1 MSPISPPCVLSPYL
15 FLHYHYHMNQVNS
28 QSEEVKEPVTGQKSD
43 VYRIHTKDNREI
55 VLVGTAHISQI
66 SKDLV
71 HETIENEAPDTVCV
85 ELDEGRLKSIQ
96 DPNRWKNTDLRDVI
110 KKKQLATLIANLVL
124 GSYQKRM
131 GAQTGVKPGS
141 ELKEAVDVANE
152 KNIPIVLADRDI
164 KITLKRTWACTPWYR
179 KFSLLGGLFAS
190 IFDKTEI
197 SEEELQKIKEKDALN
212 SMMQEF
218 GKTFPEV
225 KQVLIDERDQFLA
238 SKIKNAQGD
247 KVVAV
252 IGAGHLR
259 GIASII
265 EEDKELP
272 SEESISVIPKGTAIW
287 KIIGWS
293 ITLAII
299 ASIVLV
305 GYFAGIEKAGQL
317 SLQWA
322 MLTGGGAMLGAII
335 AGGHPLTILVA
346 LVMAPFTGLTPL
358 IGVGFFTALTQVYVR
373 PPRVSEMETLT
384 DDIWQVKRWWKN
396 RVTRVILCFLCP
408 GIPAIIGKILAIFK
422 IYQAF

>member
-1 MSPISPPCVLSPYL
+1 MYPNSAFFAKWPHH
-15 FLHYHYHMNQVNS
+15 FLHYLYHMNEVNS
-28 QSEEVKEPVTGQKSD
+28 QSVDNNESLSGKKSD

-55 VLVGTAHISQI
+55 ILVGTAHISQA
-66 SKDLV
+66 SKELV
-71 HETIENEAPDTVCV
+71 HETIENESPDTVCV

-96 DPNRWKNTDLRDVI
+96 DPDRWKNTDLKDVI

-141 ELKEAVDVANE
+141 ELKEAVDIANE

-179 KFSLLGGLFAS
+179 KFNLLGGLFAS

-218 GKTFPEV
+218 GKSYPEV

-252 IGAGHLR
+252 VGAGHMR

-287 KIIGWS
+287 KILGWS

-317 SLQWA
+317 SLQWV
-322 MLTGGGAMLGAII
+322 MFTGGGAMLGAII

-358 IGVGFFTALTQVYVR
+358 IGVGFFTALTQVYMR
-373 PPRVSEMETLT
+373 PPRVQEMETLT

>member
-1 MSPISPPCVLSPYL
+1 
-15 FLHYHYHMNQVNS
+15 MNESNT
-28 QSEEVKEPVTGQKSD
+28 QSVENMDPTPGEKSD

-55 VLVGTAHISQI
+55 ILVGTAHISQV

-71 HETIENEAPDTVCV
+71 HETIENESPDTVCV

-96 DPNRWKNTDLRDVI
+96 DPDRWKNTDLKEVI

-131 GAQTGVKPGS
+131 GAQTGVKPGA
-141 ELKEAVDVANE
+141 ELKEAVDVANS
-152 KNIPIVLADRDI
+152 KNIPLVLADRDI
-164 KITLKRTWACTPWYR
+164 KITLRRTWACTPWYR
-179 KFSLLGGLFAS
+179 KFNLLGGLFAS

-218 GKTFPEV
+218 GKSYPEV

-252 IGAGHLR
+252 VGAGHMR

-287 KIIGWS
+287 KILGWS

-317 SLQWA
+317 SLQWV
-322 MLTGGGAMLGAII
+322 MFTGGGAMLGAII

-358 IGVGFFTALTQVYVR
+358 IGVGFFTALTQVYMR
-373 PPRVSEMETLT
+373 PPRVQEMETLT

>member
-1 MSPISPPCVLSPYL
+1 
-15 FLHYHYHMNQVNS
+15 MNESYS
-28 QSEEVKEPVTGQKSD
+28 QSEEIKEPVTGKSD

-55 VLVGTAHISQI
+55 ILVGTAHISQV

-71 HETIENEAPDTVCV
+71 HETIENESPDTVCV

-141 ELKEAVDVANE
+141 ELKEAVDVANK

-218 GKTFPEV
+218 GNTFPEV

-238 SKIKNAQGD
+238 SKIKNAQGN

-252 IGAGHLR
+252 IGAGHMR

-272 SEESISVIPKGTAIW
+272 SEESISVIPKGTVIW
-287 KIIGWS
+287 KILGWS

-299 ASIVLV
+299 ASIALV

-317 SLQWA
+317 SLQWV
-322 MLTGGGAMLGAII
+322 MFTGGGAMLGAII

-384 DDIWQVKRWWKN
+384 DDIWQVRRWWKN

>member
-1 MSPISPPCVLSPYL
+1 
-15 FLHYHYHMNQVNS
+15 MNEVNS
-28 QSEEVKEPVTGQKSD
+28 QSVENNEQVSGERSD
-43 VYRIHTKDNREI
+43 VYRIHTKDGREI
-55 VLVGTAHISQI
+55 VLVGTAHISQA
-66 SKDLV
+66 SKELV
-71 HETIENEAPDTVCV
+71 HEVIERESPDTVCV
-85 ELDEGRLKSIQ
+85 ELDDGRLKSIQ
-96 DPNRWKNTDLRDVI
+96 DPDRWKNTDLKDVI
-110 KKKQLATLIANLVL
+110 RKKQLATLIANLVL

-141 ELKEAVDVANE
+141 ELKEAVNVANS

-218 GKTFPEV
+218 GHTFPEV

-238 SKIKNAQGD
+238 SKIKNAQGN
-247 KVVAV
+247 KIVAI

-272 SEESISVIPKGTAIW
+272 SEESISVIPKGASLW
-287 KIIGWS
+287 KIIGWT
-293 ITLAII
+293 ITFLII
-299 ASIVLV
+299 ASIALI
-305 GYFAGIEKAGQL
+305 GYVAGIEKAGQL
-317 SLQWA
+317 RLQWA
-322 MLTGGGAMLGAII
+322 MLTGGGAMLGTII
-335 AGGHPLTILVA
+335 AGGHPVTILVA

-358 IGVGFFTALTQVYVR
+358 VGVGFFTALTQVYMR
-373 PPRVSEMETLT
+373 PPRVQEMETLT

>member
-1 MSPISPPCVLSPYL
+1 
-15 FLHYHYHMNQVNS
+15 MN
-28 QSEEVKEPVTGQKSD
+28 EVKAQSVDNNEPVSGEKSD

-55 VLVGTAHISQI
+55 VLVGTAHISQV
-66 SKDLV
+66 SKELV
-71 HETIENEAPDTVCV
+71 HETIENESPDTVCV

-96 DPNRWKNTDLRDVI
+96 DPDRWKNTDLRDVI
-110 KKKQLATLIANLVL
+110 RKKQLATLIANLVL

-141 ELKEAVDVANE
+141 ELKEAVDIASQ
-152 KNIPIVLADRDI
+152 KNIPLVLADRDI
-164 KITLKRTWACTPWYR
+164 KITLRRTWACTPWYR
-179 KFSLLGGLFAS
+179 KFNLLGGLFAS

-218 GKTFPEV
+218 GKSYPEV

-252 IGAGHLR
+252 IGAGHMR

-272 SEESISVIPKGTAIW
+272 SEESISVIPKGASLW
-287 KIIGWS
+287 KIIGWT
-293 ITLAII
+293 ITFLII
-299 ASIVLV
+299 ASIALI
-305 GYFAGIEKAGQL
+305 GYVAGIEKAGQL

-322 MLTGGGAMLGAII
+322 MLTGGGAMLGTII
-335 AGGHPLTILVA
+335 AGGHPVTILVA
-346 LVMAPFTGLTPL
+346 LIMAPFTGLTPL
-358 IGVGFFTALTQVYVR
+358 IGVGFFTALTQVYMR
-373 PPRVSEMETLT
+373 PPRVQEMETLT

>member
-1 MSPISPPCVLSPYL
+1 MSENADI
-15 FLHYHYHMNQVNS
+15 
-28 QSEEVKEPVTGQKSD
+28 
-43 VYRIHTKDNREI
+43 YRISTPDNREI
-55 VLVGTAHISQI
+55 VLVGTAHISKV

-71 HETIENEAPDTVCV
+71 KETIETENPDTVCV
-85 ELDEGRLKSIQ
+85 ELDEGRMKSLKEP
-96 DPNRWKNTDLRDVI
+96 DRWKNTDLKAVI
-110 KKKQLATLIANLVL
+110 KNKQLATLIANLVL

-141 ELKEAVDVANE
+141 ELKEAVDVAE
-152 KNIPIVLADRDI
+152 GKNVPIVLADRDI

-179 KFSLLGGLFAS
+179 KISLLGGLFGS

-197 SEEELQKIKEKDALN
+197 SEEDLAKIKEQDALS

-238 SKIKNAQGD
+238 SKIKNAPGN

-252 IGAGHLR
+252 VGAGHMR

-265 EEDKELP
+265 EENKELP
-272 SEESISVIPKGTAIW
+272 SEESISVIPKGAPIW
-287 KIIGWS
+287 KIIGWAIPIAIVAS
-293 ITLAII
+293 II
-299 ASIVLV
+299 AI
-305 GYFAGIEKAGQL
+305 GCQAGIEKAGQL

-322 MLTGGGAMLGAII
+322 MLTGGGAMLGTII
-335 AGGHPLTILVA
+335 AGGHPLTVLVA
-346 LVMAPFTGLTPL
+346 LVAAPFTGLTPL
-358 IGVGFFTALTQVYVR
+358 IGVGFLTALTQVYMR
-373 PPRVSEMETLT
+373 PPRVQEMETLS

-408 GIPAIIGKILAIFK
+408 GIPAIIGKILAIFN

>member
-1 MSPISPPCVLSPYL
+1 
-15 FLHYHYHMNQVNS
+15 MNESNT
-28 QSEEVKEPVTGQKSD
+28 QSVENIDPKSGEKSD
-43 VYRIHTKDNREI
+43 IYRIHTKDNREI
-55 VLVGTAHISQI
+55 VLVGTAHISQV

-71 HETIENEAPDTVCV
+71 HETIETESPDTVCV

-96 DPNRWKNTDLRDVI
+96 DPDRWKNTDLKEVI

-131 GAQTGVKPGS
+131 GAQTGVRPGA
-141 ELKEAVDVANE
+141 ELKEAVDIANN
-152 KNIPIVLADRDI
+152 KNIPLVLADRDI
-164 KITLKRTWACTPWYR
+164 KITLRRTWACTPWYR
-179 KFSLLGGLFAS
+179 KFNLLGGLFAS

-197 SEEELQKIKEKDALN
+197 NEEELQKIKEKDALN

-218 GKTFPEV
+218 GKSYPEV

-238 SKIKNAQGD
+238 SRIKNAQGN

-252 IGAGHLR
+252 VGAGHMR

-272 SEESISVIPKGTAIW
+272 SEESISVIPKGTSLW
-287 KIIGWS
+287 KILGWT

-299 ASIVLV
+299 ASIVLI
-305 GYFAGIEKAGQL
+305 GYVAGIEKAGQL
-317 SLQWA
+317 TLQWV
-322 MLTGGGAMLGAII
+322 MYTGGGAMLGAII
-335 AGGHPLTILVA
+335 AGGHPLTVLVA
-346 LVMAPFTGLTPL
+346 LVMAPLTGLTPL
-358 IGVGFFTALTQVYVR
+358 IGVGFFTALTQAYVR

-384 DDIWQVKRWWKN
+384 DDIWQVRHWWKN

-408 GIPAIIGKILAIFK
+408 GFPAIIGKVLAIFK